1 MTNYSMI
8 TEGMM
13 KKAKE
18 FMELNED
25 EKVIGQNPWD
35 AMKAVLHIKFIK
47 VRAQIKYS
55 NDVPL
60 STG

>member
-18 FMELNED
+18 SMGD

-55 NDVPL
+55 NDAPL